1 MAFADVA
8 IVVGSAVGLEGTA
21 AAIGGGAILG
31 AGAGGLYGA
40 VTGDGNI
47 GKDMLIGAT
56 LGGAGAYGAGAM
68 GWGGEAA
75 DAAFGINAAPAAEAG
90 IPGATG
96 VTGPGGTVPGAVG
109 AGPAPT
115 AFNPA
120 AASAASTAGTPTLG
134 AGYTGSTLGGATLN
148 GLGSQAAADTSAQL
162 GGTAYGGG
170 VAGGGSGYLSGAG
183 TGGSSLTNGM
193 AAAGAWMER
202 NPIMTGLG
210 LYTAASA
217 AGLGKSP
224 GVQLPPGATPTQV
237 DTSYFK
243 LNPSTFQPNRP
254 QPVSGPVKPG
264 VTPPYPDYVKNP
276 YQPTGYASGGI
287 ASYRNSNYQDLK
299 DRYAEIQEYEDMI
312 SPKRVNTEDPSWIKD
327 VGVVTDT
334 DPNTKNLSPFDKAK
348 YQLAKSYARAGAP
361 TSAGIGLNQQTSPY
375 GTVNTDPLS
384 VQQQQQQTQN
394 AASGGIMGYSLGGY
408 AHGGNPRLLRGPG
421 DGMSDD
427 IPATIG
433 QRQPA
438 RLADGEFVVP
448 ADVVSHLGNGS
459 TEAGA
464 KKLHGMMDK
473 VRLAKTGKKK
483 QAPQLKTDKFIPT

>member
-1 MAFADVA
+1 MAFVEAA
-8 IVVGSAVGLEGTA
+8 IAVGGAIGLGEGVA

-40 VTGDGNI
+40 VTGGNV
-47 GKDMLIGAT
+47 GQDMLIGGL
-56 LGGAGAYGAGAM
+56 LGAGGAYGSGSMA
-68 GWGGEAA
+68 WGSDAT
-75 DAAFGINAAPAAEAG
+75 DAAFGVGSGGAGPAPAAFT
-90 IPGATG
+90 PNN
-96 VTGPGGTVPGAVG
+96 TVVGSIG

-115 AFNPA
+115 TFAP
-120 AASAASTAGTPTLG
+120 GTTSLG
-134 AGYTGSTLGGATLN
+134 AAQSSFYSAPSDITSYSGINAAPEYSPNLSYSSQVTQPSAL
-148 GLGSQAAADTSAQL
+148 SQAAPSLTQGISA
-162 GGTAYGGG
+162 TAP
-170 VAGGGSGYLSGAG
+170 GAL
-183 TGGSSLTNGM
+183 TATTPSSLTNGM
-193 AAAGAWMER
+193 EAAGAWMNR
-202 NPIMTGLG
+202 HPIMTGLG

-217 AGLGKSP
+217 LGLGKQP
-224 GVQLPPGATPTQV
+224 GVSLPAGAAPSNM

-243 LNPSTFQPNRP
+243 LDPSTFQPNRP
-254 QPVSGPVKPG
+254 QPVTGPVKPG
-264 VTPPYPDYVKNP
+264 VTPPYPNYVQNP

-287 ASYRNSNYQDLK
+287 ASFSK
-299 DRYAEIQEYEDMI
+299 GKTVYEDIQQYESMLA
-312 SPKRVNTEDPSWIKD
+312 PQHVNTEDPSWVKD
-327 VGVVTDT
+327 IGIVVDT
-334 DPNTKNLSPFDKAK
+334 DPNTKNLSPLDKTK
-348 YQLAKSYARAGAP
+348 YQLAKTYARSGMP
-361 TSAGIGLNQQTSPY
+361 TSAGIGLNQQTAPY
-375 GTVNTDPLS
+375 GTINTDPYM
-384 VQQQQQQTQN
+384 VQQAQQAQQAQQTQN

-473 VRLAKTGKKK
+473 IRMAKTGKKK
-483 QAPQLKTDKFIPT
+483 QAPQLKTDKFIPS

>member
-1 MAFADVA
+1 MAFADIA
-8 IVVGSAVGLEGTA
+8 IAVGSAIGLEGTA

-31 AGAGGLYGA
+31 AGAGGVYGA
-40 VTGDGNI
+40 VTGNGNI
-47 GKDMLIGAT
+47 GQDMLMGGLLGA
-56 LGGAGAYGAGAM
+56 GGAYGAGAM
-68 GWGGEAA
+68 GWGGGAA

-96 VTGPGGTVPGAVG
+96 VTGTGGAVPGAVG

-120 AASAASTAGTPTLG
+120 AATTVNPEAVGGIASQPINPEAITSYSTSAMPPGTVNPE
-134 AGYTGSTLGGATLN
+134 AVGSTTGIA
-148 GLGSQAAADTSAQL
+148 S
-162 GGTAYGGG
+162 G
-170 VAGGGSGYLSGAG
+170 VGAG
-183 TGGSSLTNGM
+183 TGGSALTNGM
-193 AAAGAWMER
+193 TAASAFMEKH
-202 NPIMTGLG
+202 PIITGLG

-243 LNPSTFQPNRP
+243 LDPSTFQPNRP

-287 ASYRNSNYQDLK
+287 ASYSNSNYQDLK
-299 DRYAEIQEYEDMI
+299 NSYAEIQEYENMI

-334 DPNTKNLSPFDKAK
+334 DPDTKNLSPFDKAK

-375 GTVNTDPLS
+375 GAVNTDPLS

>member
-1 MAFADVA
+1 MAFADIA
-8 IVVGSAVGLEGTA
+8 IAVGSAVGLEGTA

-40 VTGDGNI
+40 VTGNGNI
-47 GKDMLIGAT
+47 GTDMLIGAT

-68 GWGGEAA
+68 GWGNEAT
-75 DAAFGINAAPAAEAG
+75 DAAFSINATPAAEAG
-90 IPGATG
+90 PAST
-96 VTGPGGTVPGAVG
+96 TFNSAAVPGSVG

-115 AFNPA
+115 TFTP
-120 AASAASTAGTPTLG
+120 TPTLG

-193 AAAGAWMER
+193 AAAGALMEKH
-202 NPIMTGLG
+202 PIMTGLG
-210 LYTAASA
+210 LYTLASA

-243 LNPSTFQPNRP
+243 LDPSTFQPNRP

-287 ASYRNSNYQDLK
+287 ASYSNSNYQDLK
-299 DRYAEIQEYEDMI
+299 NKYAEIQEYEDMI

-361 TSAGIGLNQQTSPY
+361 TSAGIGLNQQTFPY